1 MVKGGEHSANVVTM
15 TVGALL
21 GGAVSLAVTLLLLLA
36 CSAAISAGILSEQLE
51 LHITIAA
58 CVVGGFCGGCL
69 TRRRWGHH
77 ALPAGLAAGSVFF
90 LLLLCVSLIFL
101 EDTDF
106 SRAGLGVLAGC
117 LCGGGLGWAVYRKK
131 KEEKEEKL
139 LKSLFPYAIM
149 QTRIMEWREYPMT
162 HIKTLNGAT
171 LKQSA
176 SYGGCGECQTS
187 CQSAC
192 KTSCTV
198 ANQKCEHKK

>member
-1 MVKGGEHSANVVTM
+1 MKTALTIAGSDSSGGAGIQADIKTM
-15 TVGALL
+15 TANGVFAM
-21 GGAVSLAVTLLLLLA
+21 SAVTALTA
-36 CSAAISAGILSEQLE
+36 QNTTGVTDIFETTPKFLSEQLE

-117 LCGGGLGWAVYRKK
+117 LCGGALAGLFTGRKK
-131 KEEKEEKL
+131 KKK
-139 LKSLFPYAIM
+139 K
-149 QTRIMEWREYPMT
+149 R
-162 HIKTLNGAT
+162 
-171 LKQSA
+171 
-176 SYGGCGECQTS
+176 SY
-187 CQSAC
+187 
-192 KTSCTV
+192 
-198 ANQKCEHKK
+198 

>member
-117 LCGGGLGWAVYRKK
+117 LCGGALAVLFTGRKK
-131 KEEKEEKL
+131 KKK
-139 LKSLFPYAIM
+139 K
-149 QTRIMEWREYPMT
+149 R
-162 HIKTLNGAT
+162 
-171 LKQSA
+171 
-176 SYGGCGECQTS
+176 SY
-187 CQSAC
+187 
-192 KTSCTV
+192 
-198 ANQKCEHKK
+198 

>member
-58 CVVGGFCGGCL
+58 CVVGG
-69 TRRRWGHH
+69 
-77 ALPAGLAAGSVFF
+77 SVFF

-117 LCGGGLGWAVYRKK
+117 LCGGALAGLFTGRKK
-131 KEEKEEKL
+131 KKK
-139 LKSLFPYAIM
+139 K
-149 QTRIMEWREYPMT
+149 R
-162 HIKTLNGAT
+162 
-171 LKQSA
+171 
-176 SYGGCGECQTS
+176 SY
-187 CQSAC
+187 
-192 KTSCTV
+192 
-198 ANQKCEHKK
+198 

>member
-1 MVKGGEHSANVVTM
+1 MVTM

-117 LCGGGLGWAVYRKK
+117 LCL
-131 KEEKEEKL
+131 
-139 LKSLFPYAIM
+139 SLI
-149 QTRIMEWREYPMT
+149 
-162 HIKTLNGAT
+162 HI
-171 LKQSA
+171 
-176 SYGGCGECQTS
+176 
-187 CQSAC
+187 
-192 KTSCTV
+192 
-198 ANQKCEHKK
+198 